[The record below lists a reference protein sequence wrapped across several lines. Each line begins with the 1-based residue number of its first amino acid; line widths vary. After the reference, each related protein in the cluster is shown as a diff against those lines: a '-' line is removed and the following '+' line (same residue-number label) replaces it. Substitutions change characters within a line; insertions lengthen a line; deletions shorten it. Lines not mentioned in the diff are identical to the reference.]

1 MITPAKET
9 PMSDMYPAPSVVVGI
24 DGSRAATHAALWAVD
39 EAVARDIPLRLVYV
53 VDPLG
58 SSGVGPQDDPQGA
71 ARAALY
77 AAYRTVDATG
87 KPVKIETEILWGRPL
102 TKLMEESWSAAL
114 ICVGSIGLNHARRI
128 GGTVV
133 AALAE
138 SALCPVAVVHR
149 PPGAP
154 GTPEVKEVVAQV
166 DNGSVLRH
174 AFDEARLRGVPLR
187 ALSAHVAE
195 TPDDVSDR
203 NRLAQAQLS
212 RRLARWMPLYPDVPV
227 ESAVIR
233 GSIARYLRAN
243 ADTGQLFVTDMHEAY
258 DVCGEYNVGC
268 SVLTVRCG
276 NL

>member
-1 MITPAKET
+1 MITLAKET
-9 PMSDMYPAPSVVVGI
+9 PMSDSYPAPSVVVGI

-58 SSGVGPQDDPQGA
+58 TSGAGPQDDRQGA
-71 ARAALY
+71 ARAALCS
-77 AAYRTVDATG
+77 AYRAVDAIG

-102 TKLMEESWSAAL
+102 TKLMQESRSAAL
-114 ICVGSIGLNHARRI
+114 VCVGSIGLNHARRV
-128 GGTVV
+128 GGTV
-133 AALAE
+133 AATLAE

-149 PPGAP
+149 PPGGQA
-154 GTPEVKEVVAQV
+154 TPEVNEAVVQV

-187 ALSAHVAE
+187 ALSVRVAG
-195 TPDDVSDR
+195 TPDDVGAG
-203 NRLAQAQLS
+203 NRLAQAQLD
-212 RRLARWMPLYPDVPV
+212 RRLARWTQLYPDVPV

-233 GSIARYLRAN
+233 GNIAGYLRAN
-243 ADTGQLFVTDMHEAY
+243 ADTGQLFVTDTHAAG
-258 DVCGEYNVGC
+258 DVCGAYDAGC

>member
-1 MITPAKET
+1 MNDI
-9 PMSDMYPAPSVVVGI
+9 YPAPSVVVGI

-58 SSGVGPQDDPQGA
+58 APAAGSEDDRHGA

-77 AAYRTVDATG
+77 AAYQAVDATG
-87 KPVKIETEILWGRPL
+87 KPVKIETDVLWGRPL
-102 TKLMEESWSAAL
+102 AKLLQESRSAAL
-114 ICVGSIGLNHARRI
+114 VCVGSIGLNHARQI
-128 GGTVV
+128 GGTVA

-138 SALCPVAVVHR
+138 LALCPVAVVHR
-149 PPGAP
+149 PPGGPA
-154 GTPEVKEVVAQV
+154 TPEVNKVVVQV
-166 DNGSVLRH
+166 DNGLVLRH

-187 ALSAHVAE
+187 ALSAHIAE
-195 TPDDVSDR
+195 TPDDVGDG

-212 RRLARWMPLYPDVPV
+212 RRLARWTPLYPDVPV

-233 GSIARYLRAN
+233 GSIARYLTAN
-243 ADTGQLFVTDMHEAY
+243 ADTGQLFVTDTHAAN
-258 DVCGEYNVGC
+258 DVTGAYNVGC

>member
-1 MITPAKET
+1 
-9 PMSDMYPAPSVVVGI
+9 MSDIYPAPSVVVGI

-53 VDPLG
+53 VDPLATPG
-58 SSGVGPQDDPQGA
+58 DDPKADPQGA
-71 ARAALY
+71 ARAALF
-77 AAYRTVDATG
+77 AAYRAVDATD

-102 TKLMEESWSAAL
+102 AKLMQESRSAAMV
-114 ICVGSIGLNHARRI
+114 CVGSIGLNHARRI
-128 GGTVV
+128 GGTVA

-149 PPGAP
+149 SPGGPPS
-154 GTPEVKEVVAQV
+154 PEVNEVVVQV

-174 AFDEARLRGVPLR
+174 AFDEARLRRVPVR
-187 ALSAHVAE
+187 AIFAHVAE
-195 TPDDVSDR
+195 TADDVADG
-203 NRLAQAQLS
+203 NRLAQAQLN
-212 RRLARWMPLYPDVPV
+212 RRLARWTPRYPDVPV

-233 GSIARYLRAN
+233 GGVAGYLAAN
-243 ADTGQLFVTDMHEAY
+243 ADTGQLFVTDMHAVN
-258 DVCGEYNVGC
+258 DVCGAYNLGC